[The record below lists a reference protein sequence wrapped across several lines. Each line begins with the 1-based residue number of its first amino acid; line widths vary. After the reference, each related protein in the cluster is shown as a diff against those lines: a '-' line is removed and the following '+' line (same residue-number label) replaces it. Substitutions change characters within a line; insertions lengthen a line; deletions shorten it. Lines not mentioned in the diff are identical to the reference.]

1 MPTPPSDTSISLLI
15 DADNAPASKIEFII
29 SELATHG
36 LVNIRRAYGN
46 WKKQSLS
53 GWERVLPEYAIQPIQ
68 QFDIVKG
75 KNATDMALLIDAMD
89 MLYTKNVDIFCLVSS
104 DCDFTPLVLRL
115 RAEGKKVFGFG
126 RQGTPDPFVNACS
139 RFIFLDEQLSNNTSD
154 NASDHEGKISVQQ
167 LKQNT
172 KLMNILRKAVKL
184 ASDDNGWAHMGTVG
198 NQIFNQGPFDHR
210 TYGFKKLSDMFSA
223 IDLFEVSKNQGSSQN
238 NLLVRIKPTP
248 AKKTAKKAAKKS
260 AKKATKKVAK
270 KTTT

>member
-104 DCDFTPLVLRL
+104 DCDFTP
-115 RAEGKKVFGFG
+115 
-126 RQGTPDPFVNACS
+126 
-139 RFIFLDEQLSNNTSD
+139 
-154 NASDHEGKISVQQ
+154 
-167 LKQNT
+167 
-172 KLMNILRKAVKL
+172 
-184 ASDDNGWAHMGTVG
+184 
-198 NQIFNQGPFDHR
+198 
-210 TYGFKKLSDMFSA
+210 
-223 IDLFEVSKNQGSSQN
+223 
-238 NLLVRIKPTP
+238 
-248 AKKTAKKAAKKS
+248 
-260 AKKATKKVAK
+260 
-270 KTTT
+270 